1 MSCIKIKELYDKLTS
16 KGKTPDEI
24 SLQLAAQVYAGRISE
39 EELKAFTEGKD
50 ITMTEQD
57 NAKLDAYT
65 ARIAK
70 KNGETSIY
78 EMFNTDELQ
87 EFVGLLKKAKA
98 AVRGNENAR
107 ANFDRILESI
117 DIINKANASVS
128 LKIEDLLDIA
138 IEKANRNG
146 NHKEEARLQ
155 RTKDALIEANDIS
168 KRMGLDF
175 NAIKANNEKREKLL
189 NEYALI
195 NLLIAMGT
203 SKTRDKKNE
212 IGVRIAE
219 LEYELKKFQ
228 KNNLKDF
235 NELDEEDA
243 KELSKEERKKLG
255 ELGKLRKKQ
264 QKTET
269 NDFEVQRRKL
279 ERRLIDIE
287 IKLKKLDNS
296 SPENFFAK
304 AVTSA
309 LGIDKETYISSL
321 RELQERATRSADNI
335 KYVENIVESADDDMK
350 FTLPFLEKL
359 LGSDSMKIGK
369 IKAFFYRPR
378 TGEDATDKDAATSQP
393 LMIRKE
399 YLTKEE
405 VKSIISIWKEIEKN
419 RVYDTSYRAG
429 EIKILLDQLERG
441 KKGRKSVLETD
452 PDDVHP
458 LARTNE
464 EAQELK
470 VGKQYDPKNVED
482 VRAAIT
488 DLNTFLG
495 RLTTLSSLPKY
506 AGAINKATLVSAL
519 GSDGQSLIHLFDSA
533 TADPLEADKAYK
545 ENTETS
551 DIDRQTRA
559 VSVLTNLGFTP
570 EEISEMPEFKNAA
583 FKDVAAKV
591 VSFDLEWEPGTNN
604 IVSACLVIIVNG
616 EIQETIQ
623 IYNQSNSNETFR
635 QEDAEFVLQQLHLKQ
650 NEGFKVCGHNIAV
663 TQSDLN
669 QLVIRSQ
676 NTKLAFSVAFRSFDT
691 MLIAFRGAKG
701 ISFNREYGPSLEN
714 LSHTYGITFTKSIKA
729 KDAFEVWKSGDLQ
742 TYQDYVT
749 ADAATSGMILIKMWE
764 ERNKE
769 KKVLNNR
776 TKKEE
781 SMIINEVV
789 PMWYDSGKPIEGRNQ
804 AYLGY
809 HHLFDITPFRNLRD
823 LRGGGLTSET
833 TYEIGKLRKI
843 ATKII
848 VGLLYNAD
856 PAELKLILS
865 GINTSPSDIA
875 ENLARVS
882 ELSRQF
888 HEAYLPELRRIREE
902 DFDKKFLLSAS
913 TQREHGISYDTT
925 SSSVD
930 YENRVIEEINNMLR
944 SNKKNVQRTIR
955 SFALSIGFREL
966 LPNENENTY
975 LKELFLF
982 SGKRFNNKEW
992 RMQDYGNGEFDYIS
1006 ATQLGRGFAQ
1016 VMMGTVEE
1024 GLSLK
1029 QSIKAN
1035 VNAAAERMEELA
1047 ANGEVLEPENLDGEV
1062 ATREFLRPN
1071 ITNISFFAPMS
1082 MYEQNRARDDFRLIK
1097 RMQHIINTPI
1107 TQKMRD
1113 DWATFIAENKEI
1125 EFRNKIRELKLQRK
1139 NAINDRNAGMVASI
1153 DKLILDEQK
1162 IQKEYESKQFDLR
1175 TELGRIQRYNLM
1187 NSVNNR
1193 DIYTRIPT
1201 NEEAIEMS
1209 MEVALN
1215 LPQYIAIHV
1224 HDSEN
1229 YRRWERIFLKG
1240 ESYFENP
1247 RYSNGG
1253 PTGSTL
1259 LPGVPSLI
1267 AFVMNNPGV
1276 LNNDLV
1282 MVSLKNGLIASQNG
1296 TTFSK
1301 SSYFDTS
1308 YNGLHHLLLLHMTY
1322 FPESATSQKER
1333 RSLDAFIAESLDK
1346 DNVNATGVIAPEY
1359 LDDYYKNCYRIFA
1372 DEAIPQQ
1379 AKLINENNQLNSKEK
1394 QEKLDQLTRIKDLL
1408 ASDEKAGRTLFKG
1421 VVLPK
1426 MYKGGYPAIVK
1437 GLKKRRGEMDS
1448 SSELKKLTDDDLKLI
1463 ASSLCASS
1471 AEHKVS
1477 LINKVLGFD
1486 PAAVDKLAGV
1496 LLETTRGNTTKILGN
1511 MRNLLEENQEL
1522 KDGYLGAETL
1532 KVVIDAR
1539 IKQVATYLMPPT
1551 IAYGVSEN
1559 SPYQKELL
1567 RKITFIRK
1575 KWDKR
1580 IKDAQEYLKSVGGR
1594 VESNSEEEQELKF
1607 ILAGGSSGFKTQ
1619 ATLQYINK
1627 MQNAGFKLND
1637 SHEAQLN
1644 ARVRTGRYIDSND
1657 LMYQGVTLFPT
1668 AGIGSTTGRMQYA
1681 GNNSTNFHGSSLSKG
1696 LRLVYNEDDT
1706 LNLEDSVVDSMW
1718 ELVGNPL
1725 TGQDPVVARAQM
1737 EDLAIKHLSLV
1748 LATDYIPTWM
1758 GYNEDQE
1765 SMEKFFK
1772 AWFERSKKERMYM
1785 INDFAKDRASMKE
1798 LYKQRQ
1804 RDAGILEDDL
1814 KELNDEDIDSSINSN
1829 STALKHRIGTRI
1841 LSPLVGST
1849 DLDDTVMTLS
1859 DAKGLAAFRPRLAD
1873 NYVEDRVVHG
1883 LYQMYRGVQES
1894 RDNLGAL
1901 RNVAQQVTEEKAS
1914 NESLLRMQ
1922 DSYATQYDPDQ
1933 LPFIPVSD
1941 SSVVSNM
1948 VGVQPT
1954 INGKA
1959 LALQFTLD
1967 NFAIQNGFN
1976 NLVKTKQYARLYQI
1990 YKVTMET
1997 KKLFKLLENSD
2008 KSELELRFLY
2018 RHYVLQLWN
2027 ITKASRDANKSER
2040 SILDFTKAM
2049 RIRVDPSNFSKDGKN
2064 LRWIDALIVLG
2075 NLGISETQTLRFGI
2089 SPTQLLLLG
2098 TNNGPNPSLIQE
2110 TVLKDSGTSTEP
2122 SVVQGRD
2129 VADLILKVF
2138 STDIVSREA
2147 TKYCEQLVA
2156 EGHIKSFA
2164 YDETGKFAL
2173 LSSVP
2178 VEFQEEIVKRVLSNE
2193 NLLGVAIDNLN
2204 LYAEVNVFKNE
2215 NRIRFFNANEHPLVP
2230 GTYVVSRGGLGDPSV
2245 SRKVQGQKDLRF
2257 ILTTEDIKRMLVSVK
2272 NSPLL
2277 SRIEVTQ
2284 RTNKSLGGDT
2294 MQGQLKDE
2302 LHSEF
2307 LERKLQQISEET
2319 EILTRLDPNI
2329 VLSGTDRMKDE
2340 LGNELNLY
2348 NSEHYYTEAVDGL
2361 TPIRAA
2367 ILAPI
2372 TSAIEKGSLYPSL
2385 SKEVSILED
2394 FLTTGETASNDSLAI
2409 GFVIQLKQNSPNL
2422 DHDQVITVV
2431 SEFMGGLNLKDKI
2444 EKDIL
2449 PKADEILAIMDKI
2462 NFSSFKGPNIFRGFC
2477 IKLFEENPGLDIQN
2491 MGQLDN
2497 IIHAFFKTY
2506 SPDNKLN
2513 YAESRVYYS
2522 QFMQAYSEIQE
2533 LMKIKDTIPTIDQ
2546 GLTREDIINLGT
2558 NPDLFEDNIEGGLA
2572 LNTQIQDLEDRKIIT
2587 PAAAVFYRTMVA
2599 NILQRNPEL
2608 GKFLSISIE
2617 DLTSNEVGSA
2627 VRNGDRFVINLNS
2640 RLMKNLGTSDQV
2652 KIFAHEMAHIMRLAY
2667 IRDHSDQWKRIE
2679 SLLRSKKGRQTI
2691 EIMLLAINGNKK
2703 YDGFDKEVDYYVSHP
2718 EEFAAQWGSW
2728 IFLTKTFSGIGT
2740 VLQRQSRAGL
2750 EVHNTW
2756 KKAVYSMQRDVNSIL
2771 AGMDNID
2778 INVLT
2783 EITEMAEDMFAF
2795 SSSEKREI
2803 VQGNANQRLALIR
2816 NIDNLPLTRP
2826 ETQEMVDL
2834 LEEET
2839 LAKASHAAF
2848 TGQARLDDLK
2858 ARHDLGTVYNKNI
2871 SPSQIVGIRAKREY
2885 QQNLEEFVATP
2896 FHRLLPDQKAE
2907 LAVTFSEE
2915 AVRGCNKVASAN
2927 STIGGLTRNAAEAIP
2942 LIGPSLTAYI
2952 LSGRDTIMNLGQT
2965 GQALT
2970 YGNTNAII
2978 SSLMY
2983 IIGDTLSVHQ
2993 GQYLC
2998 DAGSIGIR
3006 ENRTF
3011 TKMFVER
3018 IAKESN
3024 ELELIATNIDQYKE
3038 LQRWALSTAL
3048 ELTPTLPVG
3057 TTPEQEKQVKKL
3069 SDTLKFNMI
3078 EMKNLIHGGASG
3090 LYEDVLVGW
3099 DVTQIGVVSEYTSKE
3114 KAKSNKA
3121 NRSIV
3126 YNELKGLIR
3135 DNIQS
3140 GACSSELLYIA
3151 GIIPRTTQV
3160 YANDNGLDTD
3170 FINELNRLK
3179 SGGPAGTG
3187 DANSVAFLRAAAFEY
3202 MTADKPRGLNFSSG
3216 DANRR
3221 LDNVF
3226 KTNFKGVTVE
3236 DQDTIRILHKT
3247 TLNIYNA
3254 FQNQSDIRAA
3264 FKRLGIEHQDKIMAG
3279 VQTSINE
3286 AITSDVNNTTS
3297 GSLFLDE
3304 PDLSLPFGVYS
3315 GKNKSSF
3322 SLDTFGTTNLD
3333 LITQSVLNR
3342 MGEKSSYLFKKG
3354 LITGVDIMGN
3364 DILRKFVSPHSKISI
3379 NNVENS
3385 HGFRALSRQSIERI
3399 TGIKGYDIY
3408 EMIDA
3413 LRSIESSISVEDEER
3428 TLFGA
3433 SLDTIIQKLKIEQNM
3448 RDIGNKTE
3456 TEFISKMMLR
3466 YGPDA
3471 TSMVFGPNLNSA
3483 SLLNEGFVGSVVGQL
3498 YGGNTVRFLYDVLG
3512 GVIQDWFGNLFLPH
3526 ASRLKQR
3533 GYARNFL
3540 SACDQASQAAKMEGV
3555 LSDNMVRGGK
3565 LTRTQRYRGWRR
3577 DLNAT
3582 VYRRLNGALVNQA
3595 QLILVKALNNGD
3607 LRKVKGIFGRDESLA
3622 PGITAAESMNNQD
3635 HLKRDLKKAK
3645 VRKINAHYAYIM
3657 RQAGL
3662 LEGDR
3667 LEIYAWMLKNI
3678 PSTHIRNGTLDLTSA
3693 QEWIENYDW
3702 NNSKLF
3708 FSKTEALQTV
3718 KAMYDTLKSYR
3729 DVSMV
3734 DSNPWDA
3741 NTHTGSVRIVA
3752 AIFKQYPNIWVNQH
3766 LVRRGGLMG
3775 HKDMVAALLSAAIGD
3790 CFYGMMLMV
3799 AAGFLAFAD
3808 LKFWE
3813 KESKLNQNP
3822 LILSNLILS
3831 RNPIFGLPFT
3841 MVSQLIHQILMQ
3853 QQRQAE
3859 RVPQQNMNEIK
3870 NTQGIVGDISEGLM
3884 SSGSVPATAVG
3895 MVMKSLSAI
3904 YTATLTEGN
3913 MNEEETYDFK
3923 RAIFSLGNFIIPGM
3937 GELPVRLLLNE
3948 LFLGSRPQKQ
3958 PMRSVGAA
3966 PFVQRQKPLFNNLIP
3981 KQGSLNSPDPS
3992 FSNTDVSKSKPS
4004 KPSAATNPEKA
4015 PEIITKPTPR
4025 VIK

>member
-1 MSCIKIKELYDKLTS
+1 
-16 KGKTPDEI
+16 
-24 SLQLAAQVYAGRISE
+24 
-39 EELKAFTEGKD
+39 
-50 ITMTEQD
+50 
-57 NAKLDAYT
+57 
-65 ARIAK
+65 
-70 KNGETSIY
+70 
-78 EMFNTDELQ
+78 
-87 EFVGLLKKAKA
+87 
-98 AVRGNENAR
+98 
-107 ANFDRILESI
+107 
-117 DIINKANASVS
+117 
-128 LKIEDLLDIA
+128 
-138 IEKANRNG
+138 
-146 NHKEEARLQ
+146 
-155 RTKDALIEANDIS
+155 
-168 KRMGLDF
+168 
-175 NAIKANNEKREKLL
+175 
-189 NEYALI
+189 
-195 NLLIAMGT
+195 
-203 SKTRDKKNE
+203 
-212 IGVRIAE
+212 
-219 LEYELKKFQ
+219 
-228 KNNLKDF
+228 
-235 NELDEEDA
+235 
-243 KELSKEERKKLG
+243 
-255 ELGKLRKKQ
+255 
-264 QKTET
+264 
-269 NDFEVQRRKL
+269 
-279 ERRLIDIE
+279 
-287 IKLKKLDNS
+287 
-296 SPENFFAK
+296 
-304 AVTSA
+304 
-309 LGIDKETYISSL
+309 
-321 RELQERATRSADNI
+321 
-335 KYVENIVESADDDMK
+335 MK

-378 TGEDATDKDAATSQP
+378 TGEDATDRDAATSQP

-419 RVYDTSYRAG
+419 RIYDTSYRAG
-429 EIKILLDQLERG
+429 DIKILLDQLERG

-506 AGAINKATLVSAL
+506 AGTINKATLVSAL

-551 DIDRQTRA
+551 DIDRQTRG

-570 EEISEMPEFKNAA
+570 EEISVMPEFKNPA
-583 FKDVAAKV
+583 FKDLVSKV

-604 IVSACLVIIVNG
+604 IVSACLVIIENEQV
-616 EIQETIQ
+616 IKTIQ
-623 IYNQSNSNETFR
+623 IYNQSNPNETFR
-635 QEDAEFVLQQLHLKQ
+635 QEDAEFVLQQLHEKQ
-650 NEGFKVCGHNIAV
+650 NEGYKVCGHNIAGP
-663 TQSDLN
+663 QSDLN
-669 QLVIRSQ
+669 QLVIRSS
-676 NTKLAFSVAFRSFDT
+676 NPKLAFSVAFRSFDT

-701 ISFNREYGPSLEN
+701 TSFNREYGPSLEN
-714 LSHTYGITFTKSIKA
+714 LAHTYGIPFTKSIKA
-729 KDAFEVWKSGDLQ
+729 KDAFEVWKSGDLRA
-742 TYQDYVT
+742 YEDYVT
-749 ADAATSGMILIKMWE
+749 ADAATSGMILINMWK

-769 KKVLNNR
+769 KKVLSNR
-776 TKKEE
+776 TKKDE

-823 LRGGGLTSET
+823 IRGGGLTSET
-833 TYEIGKLRKI
+833 TYEISKLKKI
-843 ATKII
+843 ATKTI
-848 VGLLYNAD
+848 VGLLHNAD

-913 TQREHGISYDTT
+913 TQREHGISYDITA
-925 SSSVD
+925 SSVE
-930 YENRVIEEINNMLR
+930 YENRVIEEINTMLR
-944 SNKKNVQRTIR
+944 SCKKNPQRTIR

-1035 VNAAAERMEELA
+1035 VNAAAERMEELE

-1071 ITNISFFAPMS
+1071 VTNISFFAPMS
-1082 MYEQNRARDDFRLIK
+1082 MYEQNRARDDFRLIR

-1139 NAINDRNAGMVASI
+1139 NAIFARDAGMVASI
-1153 DKLILDEQK
+1153 DKLILDAQK
-1162 IQKEYESKQFDLR
+1162 VQKEYENKQFDLR

-1209 MEVALN
+1209 MEIALN

-1240 ESYFENP
+1240 ESYFANP
-1247 RYSNGG
+1247 RCSNGG

-1276 LNNDLV
+1276 LNTDLV
-1282 MVSLKNGLIASQNG
+1282 MVSLKNGLIASQGG

-1322 FPESATSQKER
+1322 FPESDMSKKQR
-1333 RSLDAFIAESLDK
+1333 RSLDALIAESLDK
-1346 DNVNATGVIAPEY
+1346 DNVSATGVITPEY
-1359 LDDYYKNCYRIFA
+1359 LDDYYKNCHRIFV
-1372 DEAIPQQ
+1372 DEALPEQ
-1379 AKLINENNQLNSKEK
+1379 AKLIRENNQLNPKEK

-1408 ASDEKAGRTLFKG
+1408 ARDEKDGRTLFKG
-1421 VVLPK
+1421 AILPK

-1532 KVVIDAR
+1532 KVVIDNR
-1539 IKQVATYLMPPT
+1539 IKQVATYLMPPS

-1580 IKDAQEYLKSVGGR
+1580 IKDAQEYLKSKGGR
-1594 VESNSEEEQELKF
+1594 VDSGSTEEQELKF
-1607 ILAGGSSGFKTQ
+1607 ILAGGASGFKTQ

-1644 ARVRTGRYIDSND
+1644 ARVRTGRYIDEND
-1657 LMYQGVTLFPT
+1657 IMYQGVTLFPT
-1668 AGIGSTTGRMQYA
+1668 VGMGSTTGRMQYA

-1725 TGQDPVVARAQM
+1725 SGQDPIAARAQM

-1772 AWFERSKKERMYM
+1772 AWFERSKKERNYM

-1804 RDAGILEDDL
+1804 RDAGILEGDL
-1814 KELNDEDIDSSINSN
+1814 KELKDEDIDSSINSN

-1841 LSPLVGST
+1841 LAPLVGST

-1859 DAKGLAAFRPRLAD
+1859 DAKGMAAFRPRLAD

-1894 RDNLGAL
+1894 RDNLGSL
-1901 RNVAQQVTEEKAS
+1901 RNVAQQTMEEKAS

-2040 SILDFTKAM
+2040 SILDFSKDMRM
-2049 RIRVDPSNFSKDGKN
+2049 RIDPSVLRGKDGSN

-2098 TNNGPNPSLIQE
+2098 TNNGPNPSIIQE

-2129 VADLILKVF
+2129 VSDLILKVF
-2138 STDIVSREA
+2138 STDIVSKEA

-2164 YDETGKFAL
+2164 YDETGKFAC

-2178 VEFQEEIVKRVLSNE
+2178 IEFQEQIVKRVLSNE
-2193 NLLGVAIDNLN
+2193 DLLGVAIDNLN

-2215 NRIRFFNANEHPLVP
+2215 NRVRFFNANEHPLVP

-2245 SRKVQGQKDLRF
+2245 SRTVQGQKDLRF

-2394 FLTTGETASNDSLAI
+2394 FLTTGETVSNDNLAI

-2477 IKLFEENPGLDIQN
+2477 IKLFEENPDFDIKN
-2491 MGQLDN
+2491 MSQLDN

-2506 SPDNKLN
+2506 SPGSKLN
-2513 YAESRVYYS
+2513 YADSKVYYS

-2533 LMKIKDTIPTIDQ
+2533 LMEIKSTIPTIDQ

-2667 IRDHSDQWKRIE
+2667 IRDHSDQWKHIE

-2756 KKAVYSMQRDVNSIL
+2756 KKAVYNMQRDVNSIL

-2803 VQGNANQRLALIR
+2803 VQGNANQRLALIK
-2816 NIDNLPLTRP
+2816 NIDNLPLTRQ
-2826 ETQEMVDL
+2826 ETREMVDL

-2839 LAKASHAAF
+2839 LAIASHAAF
-2848 TGQARLDDLK
+2848 TKKARLDDLK

-2871 SPSQIVGIRAKREY
+2871 SPTEIVRIREEREHK
-2885 QQNLEEFVATP
+2885 QGLKEFVATP
-2896 FHRLLPDQKAE
+2896 FHRLLPHQKAE

-2942 LIGPSLTAYI
+2942 LIGPSLTGYI

-2998 DAGSIGIR
+2998 DAGSMGIR

-3018 IAKESN
+3018 VAKESN
-3024 ELELIATNIDQYKE
+3024 ELELIATNNDQYKE

-3048 ELTPTLPVG
+3048 DLTPTLPVG

-3078 EMKNLIHGGASG
+3078 EMKNLIHGGSSG

-3099 DVTQIGVVSEYTSKE
+3099 DVTQVGVVSEYTSKE
-3114 KAKSNKA
+3114 KAESNKA

-3126 YNELKGLIR
+3126 YNELKELIKK
-3135 DNIQS
+3135 NIQS

-3151 GIIPRTTQV
+3151 GIIPRTTEV
-3160 YANDNGLDTD
+3160 YVNDDNGLDTD
-3170 FINELNRLK
+3170 FIDELRRLQ

-3187 DANSVAFLRAAAFEY
+3187 DANSIAFLRAAAFEY
-3202 MTADKPRGLNFSSG
+3202 MTAPKPRGLNFSSG

-3226 KTNFKGVTVE
+3226 RNNFKGQTIE
-3236 DQDTIRILHKT
+3236 DQDTLRILHKT

-3254 FQNQSDIRAA
+3254 FQNQSDIRSA
-3264 FKRLGIEHQDKIMAG
+3264 FKRLGIDHQVTIMAG

-3304 PDLSLPFGVYS
+3304 PNLSLPFGVYS

-3322 SLDTFGTTNLD
+3322 SLDTFGTKNLD

-3354 LITGVDIMGN
+3354 LITGADIMEN
-3364 DILRKFVSPHSKISI
+3364 ATLRKFVSPHSKISI

-3413 LRSIESSISVEDEER
+3413 LRSIESSINVTDEER

-3448 RDIGNKTE
+3448 RDIGNRTE

-3466 YGPDA
+3466 YGPDV
-3471 TSMVFGPNLNSA
+3471 TSMVFGTNLNTA

-3512 GVIQDWFGNLFLPH
+3512 GVIQNWFSNLFLPH
-3526 ASRLKQR
+3526 ASRLKQQ

-3555 LSDNMVRGGK
+3555 LSDNMVKGGK
-3565 LTRTQRYRGWRR
+3565 LTRTQRFRGWRR
-3577 DLNAT
+3577 DLNST
-3582 VYRRLNGALVNQA
+3582 VYKRLNGALVNQS

-3662 LEGDR
+3662 LEGNR

-3678 PSTHIRNGTLDLTSA
+3678 KSTHIRNGTLDLTSA
-3693 QEWIENYDW
+3693 QEWIESYDW

-3708 FSKTEALQTV
+3708 FGKEEALQTV

-3766 LVRRGGLMG
+3766 LVRRGALMG
-3775 HKDMVAALLSAAIGD
+3775 HKDMVSALLTAAIGD
-3790 CFYGMMLMV
+3790 CFYNLMLLV
-3799 AAGFLAFAD
+3799 ASGFIAFSD
-3808 LKFWE
+3808 LLFWK
-3813 KESKLNQNP
+3813 KESKLNKNP

-3831 RNPIFGLPFT
+3831 RNPIFGLPFS

-3859 RVPQQNMNEIK
+3859 RIPQQNINEIK
-3870 NTQGIVGDISEGLM
+3870 NTQGIVGDISDGLM

-3904 YTATLTEGN
+3904 YTASITEGN

-3937 GELPVRLLLNE
+3937 GELPLRLLLNE
-3948 LFLGSRPQKQ
+3948 LFLGSRPEKRPQ
-3958 PMRSVGAA
+3958 RSVGSS
-3966 PFVQRQKPLFNNLIP
+3966 PFVQRQKPLINKLIP
-3981 KQGSLNSPDPS
+3981 KEGSLNRPDPS
-3992 FSNTDVSKSKPS
+3992 FPNTDVAPSKSTKPTKS
-4004 KPSAATNPEKA
+4004 PNATSPEKA
-4015 PEIITKPTPR
+4015 PEIFTKPTPR
-4025 VIK
+4025 GIK